1 MTQEGGTCFAAVEEV
16 FNIETKK
23 WEHEYTFG
31 CLPGDEGTL
40 MQCKSYVSPH
50 ARGKAITCCNYT
62 DLCNK
67 MLTPKLEVRSTTPTP
82 GMSYDDSIHYIAL
95 IISVTVC
102 LVAFSVIVAYYYL
115 RYKKREEMRNL
126 NLSQTNR

>member
-1 MTQEGGTCFAAVEEV
+1 MTQEGGTCFAAVEGV
-16 FNIETKK
+16 YNSETEK
-23 WEHEYTFG
+23 WEEEYSFG
-31 CLPGDEGTL
+31 CLAGDESAL
-40 MQCKSYVSPH
+40 MQCKSYVSQN
-50 ARGKAITCCNYT
+50 AEGKAITCCNYT
-62 DLCNK
+62 DLCNRVQ
-67 MLTPKLEVRSTTPTP
+67 TPKFEIRSTTPSP

-126 NLSQTNR
+126 NLGQANR